1 MSNDNEGDNNQSSVI
16 VRVCGK
22 DTKMSE
28 FGENLRKAR
37 EAKGITQQTLAEAL
51 FVTRQTVSR
60 WENGSRYPD
69 LLTARK
75 ISEVLGTSVG
85 ELLEEEDPGNIAER
99 TPVTESP
106 AANGVTA
113 ALYAGIVAAYI
124 SSIFGVILRLNNLFG
139 LTPADWGIM
148 AVEAFCELAG
158 ILIFA
163 AGLFFIVRGE
173 LSSRK
178 VGFITCAF
186 WLICFIRDISKIAAP
201 GSVSVSF
208 VILISVP
215 GAAAAMF
222 TYLFYFEKC
231 NAAYVRAALTTLS
244 VWGILRTL
252 YTLGA
257 TVAFAGEYVST
268 ETALRAVLFTLVY
281 ALFIYQ
287 IYALQRKRRLAKGI
301 TADGRGEN

>member
-1 MSNDNEGDNNQSSVI
+1 MSNDNEGDNNHSSVI
-16 VRVCGK
+16 VRACGK
-22 DTKMSE
+22 ETKMSE

-124 SSIFGVILRLNNLFG
+124 SSILGVILRLNNLFG
-139 LTPADWGIM
+139 LTPADVGIM
-148 AVEAFCELAG
+148 TVEAFCELAG

-163 AGLFFIVRGE
+163 AGLFCIIRGE

-178 VGFITCAF
+178 AGFITCAF
-186 WLICFIRDISKIAAP
+186 WLICFLRDISKIGAP

-208 VILISVP
+208 VILISALS
-215 GAAAAMF
+215 AAAAAL
-222 TYLFYFEKC
+222 TYLFYFRKC
-231 NAAYVRAALTTLS
+231 SAAYVRAVLTALS
-244 VWGILRTL
+244 VWGILRTV

-257 TVAFAGEYVST
+257 TAAFAGEYVST

-301 TADGRGEN
+301 TVDGRGES

>member
-1 MSNDNEGDNNQSSVI
+1 
-16 VRVCGK
+16 
-22 DTKMSE
+22 MSE

-37 EAKGITQQTLAEAL
+37 EAKGITQQTLAESL

-60 WENGSRYPD
+60 WESGSRYPD

-75 ISEVLGTSVG
+75 ISEVLDTSVG
-85 ELLEEEDPGNIAER
+85 ALLEAENPGNIAER

-106 AANGVTA
+106 AANGVTV
-113 ALYAGIVAAYI
+113 ALYAGIVAAYF
-124 SSIFGVILRLNNLFG
+124 SSVAGVLLRLRNLDG
-139 LTPADWGIM
+139 LTPADWGILTIQ
-148 AVEAFCELAG
+148 AFSELVG

-163 AGLFFIVRGE
+163 AGLVSIIRGE

-178 VGFITCAF
+178 AGFITCAF

-215 GAAAAMF
+215 GAAAAVF
-222 TYLFYFEKC
+222 TYLFYFKKC

-252 YTLGA
+252 YTVGA

-268 ETALRAVLFTLVY
+268 ETALRAVLFTLIY

-287 IYALQRKRRLAKGI
+287 MYAQQRKRRLAKGI
-301 TADGRGEN
+301 TVGGR